1 MVYMGGLNKKSP
13 FVLHVNLSFCV
24 DQTLK
29 SHAFLWISN
38 RRDFYKDM

>member
-1 MVYMGGLNKKSP
+1 MVYMGGFNKINLHLFYTLL
-13 FVLHVNLSFCV
+13 FVF

-38 RRDFYKDM
+38 NRDYYKDM